1 VIMSEEEI
9 REIQSYDP
17 WYTIHYKNLQEET
30 PINGHMTWMPS
41 VRAVP
46 ADIIKRGF
54 FNGRVSFLRR
64 FFSINYMVD
73 TRVMMCKR
81 ARPPPRRG

>member
-1 VIMSEEEI
+1 MSEEEI

-54 FNGRVSFLRR
+54 WKGQFSEKVFFNQLYGRHQSHDV
-64 FFSINYMVD
+64 
-73 TRVMMCKR
+73 
-81 ARPPPRRG
+81 